1 MTHDHISI
9 FLYGLTGKMG
19 REISALAAE
28 DSSFRVVGG
37 SSRTSP
43 SPLLPCAVAID
54 FSSPTS
60 LNANLKEAIEHH
72 IPLLVGTTGLTEE
85 HFSHLEIASKQIPIL
100 QTANTSIGITVLNE
114 LVNKA
119 AQLLNDTYDIEIVEA
134 HHRHKVD
141 APSGTALSFG
151 KAAALGRGKSPSND
165 ANLSLDRKGLRE
177 KGSIGFSVQRGG
189 GVFGEHTIRFM
200 GDEEVVELTH
210 RCLSRKLFARGA
222 LQAAQWLS
230 HQPPGL
236 YSMNHV
242 LNLV

>member
-1 MTHDHISI
+1 MTHDQTSI

-19 REISALAAE
+19 QEIAALVVE
-28 DSSFRVVGG
+28 DPSFRVVGG

-54 FSSPTS
+54 FSSPAS
-60 LNANLKEAIEHH
+60 LKFNLQEAIEHR
-72 IPLLVGTTGLTEE
+72 IPILVGTTGLTEE
-85 HFSHLEIASKQIPIL
+85 HFSLLQMASQQIPIL

-114 LVNKA
+114 LVKKA

-141 APSGTALSFG
+141 APSGTAFFLG
-151 KAAALGRGKSPSND
+151 NAAALGRDIPSWGD
-165 ANLSLDRKGLRE
+165 SNLSLDRKGLRE

-189 GVFGEHTIRFM
+189 GVFGEHTVRFM
-200 GDEEVVELTH
+200 GDEEVVELSH
-210 RCLSRKLFARGA
+210 RSLSRKLFARGA
-222 LQAAQWLS
+222 LQAAQWLIR
-230 HQPPGL
+230 QPAGL

-242 LNLV
+242 LNLA